1 MCLQVLLVS
10 PLKISLKSN
19 YCFPSSLPCTPIWA
33 TAVASLKSC
42 VLSCYCY
49 PLALSTK
56 YCQTDHLKT
65 QTRILPFYSLK
76 FFSGSIYMITQ
87 CKVCNLAP
95 EDSAL
100 FLSPFPAQAILS
112 PTLWT
117 PATPTCF
124 HFLGQVMLFQTQN
137 LVIN

>member
-1 MCLQVLLVS
+1 M
-10 PLKISLKSN
+10 P
-19 YCFPSSLPCTPIWA
+19 PSSVGVSSQNISKIQLLLSIFTPMHTNLGNCSSI
-33 TAVASLKSC
+33 LKSC

-56 YCQTDHLKT
+56 YCQTDPLKT
-65 QTRILPFYSLK
+65 QTRILPFSSLK

-112 PTLWT
+112 PTLWA